1 MTDLNT
7 LIPASSPISIFYP
20 ALISNSG
27 EITGYA
33 YDATTGDYPAF
44 LAVQGGGGEHCSAE
58 ATPRFSVNALTL
70 PGNVLSLVQ
79 QRGVKGRFAGSAKQP
94 Q

>member
-7 LIPASSPISIFYP
+7 LIPTSSLISIFYP
-20 ALISNSG
+20 ASINNSG

-44 LAVQGGGGEHCSAE
+44 LAVEGGGESTAPPK
-58 ATPRFSVNALTL
+58 PRLGFPST
-70 PGNVLSLVQ
+70 
-79 QRGVKGRFAGSAKQP
+79 R
-94 Q
+94 